1 MNEDKPLEFTGERFT
16 PECVREIWYEHYH
29 RYAFAKNLVKGKK
42 VLDAACGEGYGSHL
56 LSKYA
61 SKVTGLDIDKQSI
74 EHANNKY
81 KTSNLSFVEGSCS
94 QLPFADGSFDVVVSF
109 ETLEHLEQQAEML
122 EEFKRVLTKDGILII
137 STPDKQH
144 YSDATGFVNEYHV
157 KELYKQEFKDLLN
170 QHWQQQVWY
179 AQAMTFNSVLEKI
192 DSTDHNYS
200 TDILNGELLET
211 NRAFLTPIYYLVI
224 ASVNTKPDLPDLHL
238 FADKEQTV
246 YEHYN
251 KTIKDY
257 IYLANKHNDLV
268 KQHEKWLSIPI
279 LGKIIQFL
287 AKR

>member
-94 QLPFADGSFDVVVSF
+94 QLPFADGNFDVVVSF